1 MAVPASLMIH
11 TCTVTH
17 YGTNGL
23 DEYGIP
29 IDDTTTTT
37 GIACRFVAP
46 KGGIR
51 VLESGEHVTALPG
64 VLLPTGTV
72 IAEGDTVSA
81 GPAGFDKT
89 YRVQAVKAVY
99 GPTKIS
105 HIKAELEAT

>member
-1 MAVPASLMIH
+1 MAIPSPLLIH
-11 TCTVTH
+11 TCTITH
-17 YGTNGL
+17 HGDGGL

-37 GIACRFVAP
+37 GITCRFVAP
-46 KGGIR
+46 RGGIR

-64 VLLPTGTV
+64 VLLPADTEIV
-72 IAEGDTVSA
+72 EGDTVSA
-81 GPAGFDKT
+81 GPVGFDKA
-89 YRVQAVKAVY
+89 YRVQAVEVVY

>member
-1 MAVPASLMIH
+1 MAVPKSLMIH

-17 YGTNGL
+17 HGTGGV

-89 YRVQAVKAVY
+89 YLVQAVKAIY
-99 GPTKIS
+99 GPKIIS
-105 HIKAELEAT
+105 HLKAELEAV